1 MSRYVHL
8 SIFEEEKIDKAMS
21 ALASPV
27 RRSILRL
34 ITEGS
39 FSISE
44 IAKRLGIPI
53 SNAVFHTKILQEAGL
68 IQTQDKPAAHGV
80 TKIISQRVNAINI
93 QCAMPPEKRGISEHK
108 FSVPI
113 GSYTDFKVEP
123 SCGMASAEKQL
134 ATTDVPGIFY
144 GPDRSTA
151 QLIWF
156 SKGYLEYRIPNFYLK
171 MSKCVELTFS
181 MELCS
186 EIACYRSNWP
196 SDITFWANGTELCT
210 WRCPGDFGDRRGK
223 LNPAW
228 WADTSTQYG
237 LLKTI
242 RVNEK
247 GVYLD
252 ESKMSSLQISQ
263 LQLEDGDY
271 FTLRIGN
278 KADAECMGGVNLFGE
293 KFGDYE
299 QAIEITVSYQEAA
312 RVKAENEKM

>member
-8 SIFEEEKIDKAMS
+8 SIFEEEKIDKVMS
-21 ALASPV
+21 ALSSPI

-34 ITEGS
+34 ISEGS

-44 IAKRLGIPI
+44 IAKRLEMPV
-53 SNAVFHTKILQEAGL
+53 SNVVFHTKILQEADL
-68 IQTQDKPAAHGV
+68 IRVQDKPASHGV
-80 TKIISQRVNAINI
+80 TKIISQKINDI
-93 QCAMPPEKRGISEHK
+93 SIRCAMPPEKQGISAKK
-108 FSVPI
+108 FSIPI
-113 GSYTDFKVEP
+113 GSFSDFNVEP
-123 SCGMASAEKQL
+123 SCGMATAQKQL
-134 ATTDVPGIFY
+134 AATDIPGTFY
-144 GPDRSTA
+144 APDRCGA
-151 QLIWF
+151 QIIWF

-171 MSKCVELTFS
+171 MAQCVELTFS
-181 MELCS
+181 LELCS

-196 SDITFWANGTELCT
+196 SDITFWVNGVELCT

-223 LNPAW
+223 LNPSW

-252 ESKMSSLQISQ
+252 ESKMSLLKVSELK
-263 LQLEDGDY
+263 LEEGDY

-278 KADAECMGGVNLFGE
+278 KPDAECLGGVNLFGE

-299 QAIEITVSYQEAA
+299 QAIEVTVGYQGRLQE
-312 RVKAENEKM
+312 E

>member
-8 SIFEEEKIDKAMS
+8 SIFEEEKIDKVLS
-21 ALASPV
+21 ALASPI

-44 IAKRLGIPI
+44 IAKRLEIPT
-53 SNAVFHTKILQEAGL
+53 SNVVFHTKILHEADL
-68 IQTQDKPAAHGV
+68 IQVQDKPASHGV
-80 TKIISQRVNAINI
+80 TKVISQKINEI
-93 QCAMPPEKRGISEHK
+93 NLKCAMPPEKRGVAEHK
-108 FSVPI
+108 FSIPI
-113 GSYTDFKVEP
+113 GSFFDHQVEA
-123 SCGMASAEKQL
+123 SCGLATSEKQL
-134 ATTDVPGIFY
+134 SGADLPGIFY
-144 GPDRSTA
+144 SPDRCSA
-151 QLIWF
+151 QIIWF
-156 SKGYLEYRIPNFYLK
+156 AKGYLEYRIPNFYLIA
-171 MSKCVELTFS
+171 SKCEELTFS

-196 SDITFWANGTELCT
+196 SDITFWVNGKELCT
-210 WRCPGDFGDRRGK
+210 WRSPGDFGDRRGK
-223 LNPAW
+223 LNPSW

-252 ESKMSSLQISQ
+252 ESKMSNLKISD
-263 LQLEDGDY
+263 LKLEEGEY

-278 KADAECMGGVNLFGE
+278 KPDADCMGGVNLFGE

-299 QAIEITVSYQEAA
+299 QAIEVTVSYQKDIREDTL
-312 RVKAENEKM
+312 E